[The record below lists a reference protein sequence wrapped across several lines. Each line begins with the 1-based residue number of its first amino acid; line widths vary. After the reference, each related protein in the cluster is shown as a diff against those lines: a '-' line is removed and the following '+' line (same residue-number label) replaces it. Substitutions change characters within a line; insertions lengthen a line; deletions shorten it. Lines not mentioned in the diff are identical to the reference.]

1 MEAALAA
8 LIPGVVSGLIILSSR
23 RLGASVA
30 ALAVSFAYFCTHAFL
45 LGLPEL
51 DAGAATERLPWLAL
65 LFGVIFASCGLRPGR
80 LGRTSLLLGCL
91 FAVWWVT
98 ESARENQLSGASGFN
113 LTCLLLLLCMT
124 SSQLASPVARV
135 ALSWTAPA
143 LVSLVALLLAPALV
157 LGRSAVLGQLCG
169 AICAASVAAT
179 VLSKIS
185 GERESGAFVA
195 AVAGPMIVLM
205 AACGALYA
213 YLDPWAAVCFGVASI
228 SLALGFKRGGG
239 WSQAR
244 VVGAVSALCLLG
256 LWLAYQGAPA
266 PTPYDY

>member
-8 LIPGVVSGLIILSSR
+8 LIPGVISGLIILGSGRIGS
-23 RLGASVA
+23 SVA
-30 ALAVSFAYFCTHAFL
+30 ALALPVAYFCTHAFL

-65 LFGVIFASCGLRPGR
+65 LFGALLASIGLRPGR
-80 LGRTSLLLGCL
+80 LGRTLLLLGCL
-91 FAVWWVT
+91 FAVWWLT
-98 ESARENQLSGASGFN
+98 ESARENQLSRTAGLS
-113 LTCLLLLLCMT
+113 LSCLLLLLCML
-124 SSQLASPVARV
+124 SSQLASPAARV
-135 ALSWTAPA
+135 AESWAAPA
-143 LVSLVALLLAPALV
+143 LVALVALFLAPALV

-179 VLSKIS
+179 VLSKVS

-195 AVAGPMIVLM
+195 AVAGPMIILM

-213 YLDPWAAVCFGVASI
+213 YLDPWAAACFGFAPI

-256 LWLAYQGAPA
+256 LCLAYQGAPA